1 MTQCIKVKELR
12 KIGCSSLREWLAN
25 PNNLYVGRHG
35 RIFITDP
42 ITKEKE
48 IFHYPKSKWHNPYK
62 VGTKSGQYSLSDS
75 LRLYKEYLFDSGLIK
90 DIKELEG
97 KTLGCFCDQ
106 KGGMS
111 C

>member
-12 KIGCSSLREWLAN
+12 KIGCPSLREWLAN

-42 ITKEKE
+42 IT
-48 IFHYPKSKWHNPYK
+48 
-62 VGTKSGQYSLSDS
+62 
-75 LRLYKEYLFDSGLIK
+75 
-90 DIKELEG
+90 IKELEG

-106 KGGMS
+106 KGECHGKVLVRLLGINIKK
-111 C
+111 